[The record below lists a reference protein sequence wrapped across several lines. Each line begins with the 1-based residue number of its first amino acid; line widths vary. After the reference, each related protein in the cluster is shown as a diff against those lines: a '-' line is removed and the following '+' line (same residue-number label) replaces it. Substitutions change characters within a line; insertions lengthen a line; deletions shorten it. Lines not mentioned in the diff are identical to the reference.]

1 MNPAISPMYLY
12 LALAILALPYLAQP
26 QLAAAADKPITASE
40 VKELE
45 ARCEQARQAKLK
57 PLRDAEI
64 ARCKASKR
72 NDPDYCE
79 RFWRDLGAA
88 TRLPNGAVK
97 PRMFDDLP
105 ECVAAFKARRS
116 LVRE

>member
-1 MNPAISPMYLY
+1 MN
-12 LALAILALPYLAQP
+12 LALVLLALLYLAQP
-26 QLAAAADKPITASE
+26 RLAAADDKPAAENE

-45 ARCEQARQAKLK
+45 ARCEQAREAKLK

-64 ARCKASKR
+64 AKCQAGKR

-105 ECVAAFKARRS
+105 QCVAAFKARRA
-116 LVRE
+116 LVKE

>member
-1 MNPAISPMYLY
+1 MKPAISPMN
-12 LALAILALPYLAQP
+12 LALAILALLYLAQP
-26 QLAAAADKPITASE
+26 QLAAADDDVTESE

-45 ARCEQARQAKLK
+45 AKCEQAREAKLK
-57 PLRDAEI
+57 PMRDAEI
-64 ARCKASKR
+64 AKCKASKR

-88 TRLPNGAVK
+88 TRLPNGSVR

-105 ECVAAFKARRS
+105 ECVAAFKARRA
-116 LVRE
+116 LVK